1 VLVAKLEA
9 KAKLKTILIV
19 DNAYPTLRH
28 VGPHGLKFILLIK
41 KDWPKLPV
49 ICHTALFEYKEIPPH
64 NRPFDDFGE
73 KSSDL
78 TKLKD
83 SAYNL
88 FCS

>member
-28 VGPHGLKFILLIK
+28 VGFYFVIK

-64 NRPFDDFGE
+64 NRPFDDFVE